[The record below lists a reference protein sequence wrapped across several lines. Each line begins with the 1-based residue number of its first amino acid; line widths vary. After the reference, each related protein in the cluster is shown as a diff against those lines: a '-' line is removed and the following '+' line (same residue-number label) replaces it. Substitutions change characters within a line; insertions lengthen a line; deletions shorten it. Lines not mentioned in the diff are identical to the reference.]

1 MERNTAKGKENEL
14 TAELTTKAEKSEK
27 EKMATMTKTKQP
39 KTTQTKKHT
48 EEKFL
53 SAKDLAQMAGVEPT
67 VLRKTLRSDF
77 AGKIPRGDDGKQY
90 RVKATDPLVKTI
102 IAKVQALQ
110 KGEAV
115 K

>member
-1 MERNTAKGKENEL
+1 MKRKKTKEKENEL
-14 TAELTTKAEKSEK
+14 TAELTTKIENRK
-27 EKMATMTKTKQP
+27 EVKMTTATKTKQ
-39 KTTQTKKHT
+39 TKAKQARKPT

-90 RVKATDPLVKTI
+90 RIKATDPLVKEI
-102 IAKVQALQ
+102 IAKVQASQ
-110 KGEAV
+110 KDEV
-115 K
+115 VE